1 MFDDSLFKI
10 IGHSCIKHCLLIIG
24 KNVNIVLSII
34 VEHNP
39 FRIDAS
45 FLGMTIIKNV
55 TLYSN
60 EQAIYTLQTHIS
72 THLLFHQALFYF
84 LPPQLQ

>member
-55 TLYSN
+55 KPFIPMN
-60 EQAIYTLQTHIS
+60 K
-72 THLLFHQALFYF
+72 LLILSKDTS
-84 LPPQLQ
+84 